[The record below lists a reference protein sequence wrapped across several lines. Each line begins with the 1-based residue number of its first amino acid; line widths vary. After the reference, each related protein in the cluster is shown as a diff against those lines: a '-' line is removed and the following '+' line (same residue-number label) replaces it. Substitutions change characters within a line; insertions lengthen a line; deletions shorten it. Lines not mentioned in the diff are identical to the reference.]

1 MKNLNCAAVG
11 TWGMGF
17 MATVTLTTALGQ
29 HGDMHTQPGK
39 PPEALGQ
46 VNFTVQCDAASQK
59 EFNRGM
65 ALFHSFWFEPA
76 KQSFAEVLQNDPACG
91 MAHWGIAL
99 MSLGNPFAWPAN
111 PAAMKAA
118 ATSAAAAQSVGA
130 RTQRERDYISAL
142 QPLFQNWETT
152 EHRPRVVAF
161 EQAMGELV
169 TRYPQDDEAK
179 ILHALLLDA
188 TALPADKTYANQLK
202 AAALL
207 EPLLSKYP
215 DHPGVAHYL
224 IHTYD
229 YTELAA
235 KGLPAARLYAN
246 IAPSVP
252 HALHMPSHIF
262 SRVGSWKEM
271 VEGNRASY
279 QAAKNELSEK
289 TLSIGTYDALHA
301 MDYLVFGELQQARD
315 KAAKAVVDEVAK
327 IQTVNVENFV
337 AAYALA
343 AVPARYAVERN
354 DWKRAATLQ
363 LSPPNL
369 AWQKFPQAEAVLVSV
384 RGLAAARTGAIP
396 AARKDL
402 VRLATLKEA
411 MKAAKITYWP
421 SQTDFQM
428 KAIEAWIA
436 LEENDPER
444 ALQLMRASAGEEEAS
459 DKHPV
464 TPGSIIPMRELLA
477 EMLLQLDQPSAA
489 LAEFERSLAR
499 EPNRFR
505 SIYGAA
511 VAAEAANNSKTA
523 KQYYGKLRSLTAQ
536 ADTRRQEMTR
546 ANAFLAAN

>member
-1 MKNLNCAAVG
+1 
-11 TWGMGF
+11 
-17 MATVTLTTALGQ
+17 
-29 HGDMHTQPGK
+29 MHAHPGK

-46 VNFTVQCDAASQK
+46 VNFNVQCDAAAQK

-65 ALFHSFWFEPA
+65 ALFHSFWFQPA
-76 KQSFAEVLQNDPACG
+76 KQSFAEVLQTDPGCG

-118 ATSAAAAQSVGA
+118 ATSAEAAQSVGA

-142 QPLFQNWETT
+142 QTLFLNWETT

-161 EQAMGELV
+161 EKAMGEVV
-169 TRYPQDDEAK
+169 TRYPEDDEAK

-188 TALPADKTYANQLK
+188 TALAADKTYANQLQ

-229 YTELAA
+229 YTELAG

-301 MDYLVFGELQQARD
+301 MDYLVFGELQQSRD

-343 AVPARYAVERN
+343 AIPARYAVERN

-402 VRLATLKEA
+402 VRLAALKEA
-411 MKAAKITYWP
+411 MTTAKIGYWP
-421 SQTDFQM
+421 SQTDVQM

-436 LEENDPER
+436 FEEKNPER
-444 ALQLMRASAGEEEAS
+444 ALQLMRVAAEQEEAS

-464 TPGSIIPMRELLA
+464 TPGSIVPMRELLA
-477 EMLLQLDQPSAA
+477 EMLLQLDQPGAA

-511 VAAEAANNSKTA
+511 VAAEAAGSNETA
-523 KQYYGKLRSLTAQ
+523 KQYYGTLRRLTGD
-536 ADTRRQEMTR
+536 ADTIRQEIKR
-546 ANAFLAAN
+546 ANAFVAVN